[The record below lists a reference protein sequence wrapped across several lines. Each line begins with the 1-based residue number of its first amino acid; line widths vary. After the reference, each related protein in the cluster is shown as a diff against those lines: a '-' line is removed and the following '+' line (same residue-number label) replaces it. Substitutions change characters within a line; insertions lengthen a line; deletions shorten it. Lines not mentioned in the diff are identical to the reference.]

1 MEKYEEV
8 FHLERLKDRVAVK
21 EMLRLMEENGRQEQA
36 AEFAL
41 LIDATDSIVQQYDP
55 ICAKLDEIRQQLADL
70 STPRHP
76 VKDALSQ
83 TVQKVERGTTDAAL
97 WILKVREHI
106 VSCAKTAVADFKR
119 EGVSALDKAISA
131 LGIQGRLETIQEK
144 IAASLDRISESIHT
158 VEAMGQELRSA
169 GNHLKNAGRTAAGK
183 EVQQIDGGQEGRF
196 QAVVLAPLRAVH
208 SMLADLNR
216 TAYAALGAVDRLSR
230 AAEQGRGK
238 REKSSV
244 RQRLGKKPP
253 ALPAPAPA
261 KNPREAER

>member
-1 MEKYEEV
+1 MEKYKEV
-8 FHLERLKDRVAVK
+8 FHLEQLKDHAAVK

-36 AEFAL
+36 AELAR
-41 LIDATDSIVQQYDP
+41 LIAAADSIIQQYDP

-70 STPRHP
+70 PKPRHP
-76 VKDALSQ
+76 VRDAISQ
-83 TVQKVERGTTDAAL
+83 TVQKVEYGATEAL
-97 WILKVREHI
+97 TWILTVREHI
-106 VSCAKTAVADFKR
+106 ISCAETAVADFKR
-119 EGVSALDKAISA
+119 EGVSALDKAVSA
-131 LGIQGRLETIQEK
+131 LNVQYLLETMQEK
-144 IAASLDRISESIHT
+144 IGASLDRVAESIHK
-158 VEAMGQELRSA
+158 VEAMGQELRNA
-169 GNHLKNAGRTAAGK
+169 GGHLKNAGRAAAGK
-183 EVQQIDGGQEGRF
+183 EARQIDGGQEGRF
-196 QAVVLAPLRAVH
+196 QAAVLAPLRAVH
-208 SMLADLNR
+208 SMLGGLDR